1 MSGDVRTRSGQVIT
15 SGDIRRCYR
24 WSGPRRTI
32 NGCALGANW
41 RWTRASDKG
50 MHRIFRHPEGG
61 WRRAKW
67 TSPLNRELP
76 GTPKPQEC
84 PTECTEGPGRRRGID
99 GEGADAGV
107 ARVCER
113 RHERPT
119 PVRGDGQRVD
129 REQEVAPSGG
139 PARERW
145 SDRGSKGEESPPLAP
160 ADAPARGCVRACG
173 RRVGAGAWRR
183 RVRACVRARVRA
195 GARGWAG
202 AEERRSHRCGGGA
215 GSARPKGAGR
225 PAEAPSG
232 GGAGARRGR
241 RTPNGRNFA
250 SPTQDAGARLLFTGS
265 AHRDLRHAEPA
276 RNPVA
281 LAMEVN
287 GW

>member
-113 RHERPT
+113 RHERPA

-145 SDRGSKGEESPPLAP
+145 SDRGSKGEESPPSRT
-160 ADAPARGCVRACG
+160 RGRTCA
-173 RRVGAGAWRR
+173 
-183 RVRACVRARVRA
+183 RVRACVRKTGGRGCVAKKGARVRTGA
-195 GARGWAG
+195 GTRG
-202 AEERRSHRCGGGA
+202 RKRMGGGGRA
-215 GSARPKGAGR
+215 PVAPVRGRGRER
-225 PAEAPSG
+225 PAEG
-232 GGAGARRGR
+232 CRTARRGTVRRWRGRPPRAADAERPASRRLR
-241 RTPNGRNFA
+241 RTR
-250 SPTQDAGARLLFTGS
+250 
-265 AHRDLRHAEPA
+265 AHGCSSQAAHTVTCVT
-276 RNPVA
+276 RNPR
-281 LAMEVN
+281 
-287 GW
+287 GIPWPWPWR